1 MQYSRIVLLAVATQ
15 LVCAC
20 ASTGSNTSSSSHQTL
35 SSPLSAFQ
43 PSKANPNQM
52 VYQEP
57 GVDLKQYHSVM
68 IDPLLFVKR
77 DESGKV
83 IFLSAGAQNDIG
95 NYFQQQLRRDLAQ
108 QGVQVS
114 DQAGAGVARIQAAV
128 TGLDLQKPDMKIRD
142 LLPTKLAI
150 DLTKKAVGKES
161 YLVDV
166 SSMTQ
171 LVDSTSNKLL
181 VRAMNMRKESNK
193 VTKDQALTLADLQE
207 AIDDWCLVTSKQLAA
222 HLAATGH
229 S

>member
-1 MQYSRIVLLAVATQ
+1 MQYSRIVLLAVVAQ

-20 ASTGSNTSSSSHQTL
+20 ASTGSSSSQSL
-35 SSPLSAFQ
+35 SSPMSAFQ

-77 DESGKV
+77 EASGKV
-83 IFLSAGAQNDIG
+83 VFLSAGTQNDVG

-114 DQAGAGVARIQAAV
+114 EQPGVGVARIQAAV

-161 YLVDV
+161 YFVDV

-171 LVDSTSNKLL
+171 LVDSKSNKLL
-181 VRAMNMRKESNK
+181 VRAMNMRKESSK
-193 VTKDQALTLADLQE
+193 VTKDQALTLADLKE
-207 AIDDWCLVTSKQLAA
+207 AIDAWCQVTSKQLAT
-222 HLAATGH
+222 HLGATSH
-229 S
+229 AKL

>member
-1 MQYSRIVLLAVATQ
+1 MQYSRIVLLAVAAQ

-20 ASTGSNTSSSSHQTL
+20 ASTGSSSTSSHQTL

-43 PSKANPNQM
+43 PSKVNPNQM

-57 GVDLKQYHSVM
+57 GADLKQYHSVM
-68 IDPLLFVKR
+68 IDPLLFVKH
-77 DESGKV
+77 EASGKV
-83 IFLSAGAQNDIG
+83 VFLSAGAQNDIG
-95 NYFQQQLRRDLAQ
+95 NYFQQQLRRNLAQ
-108 QGVQVS
+108 QGVQIS
-114 DQAGAGVARIQAAV
+114 DQPGAGVARIQAAV

-193 VTKDQALTLADLQE
+193 VTKDQALTLVDLQE

-222 HLAATGH
+222 HLASNGH
-229 S
+229 I

>member
-20 ASTGSNTSSSSHQTL
+20 ASTGSSSSSSSSQSL
-35 SSPLSAFQ
+35 SSPMSAFQ
-43 PSKANPNQM
+43 PSKANSNQM

-77 DESGKV
+77 EASGKV
-83 IFLSAGAQNDIG
+83 VFLSAGVQNDVG
-95 NYFQQQLRRDLAQ
+95 NYYLQQLRRDLAQ
-108 QGVQVS
+108 QGVQISEQPGV
-114 DQAGAGVARIQAAV
+114 GVARIQAAV

-161 YLVDV
+161 YFVDV

-171 LVDSTSNKLL
+171 LVDSTSNQLL
-181 VRAMNMRKESNK
+181 VRAMNMRKASTK
-193 VTKDQALTLADLQE
+193 VTSDQALTQADLQA
-207 AIDDWCLVTSKQLAA
+207 AIDDWCLVTSKQLAT
-222 HLAATGH
+222 HLGSTSHG
-229 S
+229 